1 MARFPKI
8 DSPCPFKSNLA
19 AVMDG
24 DHCTACKRNVVDLTA
39 WSDDQRASFLASC
52 EGEVCVSYRLP
63 VKPALIA
70 AAMAAAVAALPAA
83 AQDAPAPATD
93 TSAAVEDP
101 TDAFAYGDTEIIV
114 GGIKDPKNTALT
126 QDSADATVPEM
137 PVVYETPAA
146 PATKRKEPIS
156 GS

>member
-1 MARFPKI
+1 MAKFPKI
-8 DSPCPFKSNLA
+8 DSPCPFKANLA

-24 DHCTACKRNVVDLTA
+24 DHCTACHRNVVDLTA
-39 WSDDQRASFLASC
+39 WSDDQRASFLARC

-70 AAMAAAVAALPAA
+70 AAMAAAVVALPAA
-83 AQDAPAPATD
+83 AQDAPAPA
-93 TSAAVEDP
+93 AVSDAPQAEDL
-101 TDAFAYGDTEIIV
+101 YGYGETEIIV

-126 QDSADATVPEM
+126 EDAADADLPEM

-146 PATKRKEPIS
+146 PPPKPETPVSGKR
-156 GS
+156 